1 MRLRSGTRVG
11 PYEVVSLLGAGGM
24 AEVYRARDTRLGRDV
39 AIKVVSEELARDGTL
54 LERFEREAKLA
65 ASLTHPNVVALHD
78 VGLHDGKPYF
88 VTELLQ
94 GETLRERLTQGPI
107 PLATALEWA
116 AAMAQGLAAAHARG
130 IVHRDLKPENVFIT
144 QDGHVKLIDFGIAK
158 LAEEARD
165 AAPHAMLDETL
176 SPSGSRTGTGMVLGT
191 PGYMS
196 PEQVRG
202 DPVDA
207 RTDLYSLGTVLY
219 EMLAGHRAFPA
230 KSFVE
235 SGYAILHTEPE
246 PLPTTIPPALVQVV
260 QRCLEKD
267 PTRRFQSARDLAFHL
282 EVLRAP
288 SGSGPPTVTEPKVA
302 AQPVPSRRWAWPPA
316 AGRAGLAIALVVLA
330 VAVVQLTVRGR
341 RPTAGTK
348 LRLSQVTFAEGVE
361 SSPAWSGDGTS
372 LAYSADVG
380 NLRQIFSKILA
391 TGEEKRLTNSAFDD
405 IQPASSPEGR
415 TILFARSRKAG
426 QRLEPGD
433 VFGVYDDGDIW
444 AIDVASGKETRLV
457 ENAFNPAYSPD
468 GRRIAVDASWAGPR
482 QIWIVDA
489 QGHNPQ
495 QITSDVSEAVA
506 HVRPRWS
513 PDGRRIVFQNIE
525 RTKFD
530 VRVVDVTS
538 KALVWITNDLYQDID
553 PVWSPSGRFVY
564 FSSYRSGG
572 LNLWRTEIG
581 RDGDPAGPPEQ
592 VTTGAGEDVQAA
604 LSADGKKLAFATL
617 KQNADLWKLPVV
629 PETGRAAGEPQ
640 EVVATTR
647 EDSRG
652 AWSPD
657 GKWIAFNSDRS
668 GDMNIWLYSL
678 VDGSTRQLTRGPGGD
693 FQPTWSPDGQW
704 IVFFSSRSG
713 NADIWKVEVSSGKL
727 AQLTKAPSIDINPF
741 FSPDGQLIAY
751 QSDQGGR
758 LEIWLMSASG
768 GEAHELTRLGSG
780 GHFLRFSR
788 DGRDIVFRCPTCG
801 GKGQTMRVPVGGGD
815 PQPLG
820 EQAGGSHISF
830 SPDFSKIM
838 DVTGHKTLWVSPL
851 AGGAPERV
859 FEFTDPR
866 IRIDYPVW
874 SPDGRFVLFDRFRP
888 QGGDIW
894 VMEGFER

>member
-1 MRLRSGTRVG
+1 
-11 PYEVVSLLGAGGM
+11 M
-24 AEVYRARDTRLGRDV
+24 AEVYRAKDTRLGRDV
-39 AIKVVSEELARDGTL
+39 AIKVMSEGLAGDEAL

-65 ASLTHPNVVALHD
+65 ASLSHPNVVALYD
-78 VGLHDGKPYF
+78 AGFHDGKPYF

-94 GETLRERLTQGPI
+94 GATLRERLAQGPL
-107 PLATALEWA
+107 PLATALDWA

-144 QDGHVKLIDFGIAK
+144 QDGYVKLIDFGIAK
-158 LAEEARD
+158 LVEEARE
-165 AAPHAMLDETL
+165 AAPHALLDETL
-176 SPSGSRTGTGMVLGT
+176 SPSGAHTGTGMVLGT

-207 RTDLYSLGTVLY
+207 RTDFFSLGAVLY

-230 KSFVE
+230 SSLVE
-235 SGYAILHTEPE
+235 SGYAILHAEPE
-246 PLPTTIPPALVQVV
+246 PLPTTIPPALIQVV
-260 QRCLEKD
+260 RRCLEKD
-267 PTRRFQSARDLAFHL
+267 PARRFQSARDLAFHL
-282 EVLRAP
+282 ELLRAP
-288 SGSGPPTVTEPKVA
+288 TGSGPPTETKPAIA
-302 AQPVPSRRWAWPPA
+302 AQPSAWRRRAWPLVSGPA
-316 AGRAGLAIALVVLA
+316 VVALAVVVLVLA
-330 VAVVQLTVRGR
+330 VALLALRGR
-341 RPTAGTK
+341 GPAVGPQ

-380 NLRQIFSKILA
+380 NLRQIFVKNLQ
-391 TGEEKRLTNSAFDD
+391 TGEEKRLTKSDFDD
-405 IQPASSPEGR
+405 IQPAYSSPDSR
-415 TILFARSRKAG
+415 TILFVRSRKTG
-426 QRLEPGD
+426 ERLEPGD
-433 VFGVYDDGDIW
+433 VFGQYDDGDIW
-444 AIDVASGKETRLV
+444 AIDVASGKETRIV

-468 GRRIAVDASWAGPR
+468 GKHIAVDASWAGPR

-495 QITSDVSEAVA
+495 QVTSDVSEAVV

-513 PDGRRIVFQNIE
+513 PDGKRIVFQNIE

-530 VRVVDVTS
+530 VRVVDVAS
-538 KALVWITNDLYQDID
+538 KALNWITNDLYQDID

-564 FSSYRSGG
+564 FSSNRSSGG
-572 LNLWRTEIG
+572 LNLWRSEIPQ
-581 RDGDPAGPPEQ
+581 DSALAGPPQ
-592 VTTGAGEDVQAA
+592 QLTTGAGQDVQAA
-604 LSADGKKLAFATL
+604 LSPDGKKLAFAIL
-617 KQNADLWKLPVV
+617 KQNADLWKLPVSQ
-629 PETGRAAGEPQ
+629 ETGQAAGEPQ

-668 GDMNIWLYSL
+668 GDMNIWLHSL
-678 VDGSTRQLTRGPGGD
+678 ADGSTRQLTKGPGGD
-693 FQPTWSPDGQW
+693 FQPTWSPDGRW

-713 NADIWKVEVSSGKL
+713 NADIWKVEVASGKL
-727 AQLTKAPSIDINPF
+727 VQLTKVPSIDINPF
-741 FSPDGQLIAY
+741 FSPDGRQIAY

-758 LEIWLMSASG
+758 LEVWLMSADG
-768 GEAHELTRLGSG
+768 GEARELTRVGAG

-788 DGRDIVFRCPTCG
+788 DGRDVVFRCPTCG

-815 PQPLG
+815 PQRVG

-830 SPDFSKIM
+830 SPDFSRIM

-851 AGGAPERV
+851 TGGAPEKV
-859 FEFTDPR
+859 FEFADPHV
-866 IRIDYPVW
+866 RIDYPVW